1 MTVKELIEKLQQFS
15 PEAEVKAVFQGDNP
29 FNGELSCISEIY
41 EIKGHQQRSGVYL
54 EMWNKWLHTADTDW
68 REAANLADQIAEME

>member
-29 FNGELSCISEIY
+29 FNRESSPVDEIY
-41 EIKGHQQRSGVYL
+41 EIKGHQQWSGVYF
-54 EMWNKWLHTADTDW
+54 EM
-68 REAANLADQIAEME
+68 